1 MKHARP
7 LVLLALFGCGA
18 ASPGAGIPST
28 PAAPPA
34 ARTSLT
40 QPAATAP
47 VPATPA
53 IAMTPKQL
61 LEKLFTEPH
70 ADPAWFQPAF
80 LKAVPIAKLEEI
92 TQQVLA
98 ASGRLRAV
106 HETADARTYEVT
118 FERGTWDATIVLADG
133 TIETLFV
140 RPGTTAAKTLDE
152 AVAPLRA
159 LPGKVGFTIIAE
171 GKTLAH
177 EKEGDALA
185 VGSAFKLAVL
195 VELRDRIEKQK
206 KLAWERV
213 VPLDPKAISLPSGI
227 LQAWPVATPMTV
239 QTLASLMISI
249 SDNTATDALIR
260 LLGRGSLAHHGSSQ
274 FRPFLTTAD
283 MFRLKSKGN
292 EALLDR
298 FRKASPGQ
306 RTTMLDDLEKVPLPR
321 AEDYPKG
328 VTALDVEWFF
338 SPLELCALMSK
349 VRDLPLMGI
358 NPGVAR
364 KTDWDRIAYKGGSE
378 PGVISMTTWV
388 MKGAK
393 STCVSATWNDDKPL
407 SETTFTTAYSGVLA
421 FLAKSREP
429 T

>member
-1 MKHARP
+1 
-7 LVLLALFGCGA
+7 
-18 ASPGAGIPST
+18 
-28 PAAPPA
+28 
-34 ARTSLT
+34 
-40 QPAATAP
+40 
-47 VPATPA
+47 
-53 IAMTPKQL
+53 MTPKQL

-80 LKAVPIAKLEEI
+80 LKAVPIAKLEEV
-92 TQQVLA
+92 TQQVLS
-98 ASGRLRAV
+98 ASGKLRAV
-106 HETADARTYEVT
+106 HETADPRKYEVT
-118 FERGTWDATIVLADG
+118 FERGTWDATIALADG
-133 TIETLFV
+133 KVETLFV

-159 LPGKVGFTIIAE
+159 LPGKVGFTIVAG
-171 GKTLAH
+171 GKTLAQ

-206 KLAWERV
+206 KLAWDRV
-213 VPLDPKAISLPSGI
+213 IPLDPKSMSLPSGI
-227 LQAWPVATPMTV
+227 LQGWPTSTPITV

-249 SDNTATDALIR
+249 SDNTATDSVIN
-260 LLGRGSLAHHGSSQ
+260 LLGRGTLDHHGSAN

-292 EALLDR
+292 EGLLER
-298 FRKASPGQ
+298 FRKATPAQ
-306 RTTMLDDLEKVPLPR
+306 RTTMLDEISKVPLPH

-349 VRDLPLMGI
+349 VQDLPLMSI
-358 NPGVAR
+358 NPGVA
-364 KTDWDRIAYKGGSE
+364 KKGDWDRIAYKGGSE

-388 MKGAK
+388 TKGAK
-393 STCVSATWNDDKPL
+393 SMCVSATWNDDKPV
-407 SETTFTTAYSGVLA
+407 SDTTFSMAYSGVLA
-421 FLAKSREP
+421 FLAKSP
-429 T
+429 

>member
-1 MKHARP
+1 MNHARP
-7 LVLLALFGCGA
+7 LVLLALLGCG
-18 ASPGAGIPST
+18 PGMPSANLPPAPST
-28 PAAPPA
+28 PPTPTAAPTLIAPA
-34 ARTSLT
+34 DPTL
-40 QPAATAP
+40 
-47 VPATPA
+47 
-53 IAMTPKQL
+53 AMTPKLL

-80 LKAVPIAKLEEI
+80 LKAVPLTKLEEV

-98 ASGRLRAV
+98 ASGPFRAV
-106 HETADARTYEVT
+106 HETADPRMYEVT
-118 FERGTWDATIVLADG
+118 FERGTWDATIALADG
-133 TIETLFV
+133 KIETLFV

-159 LPGKVGFTIIAE
+159 LPGKVAFTVLAD

-195 VELRDRIEKQK
+195 VELRERIEKQN
-206 KLAWERV
+206 KLAWDRV
-213 VPLDPKAISLPSGI
+213 VALGARSISLPSGI
-227 LQAWPVATPMTV
+227 LQGWPVSTPITV

-249 SDNTATDALIR
+249 SDNTATDALIH
-260 LLGRGSLAHHGSSQ
+260 LLGRASLDRYGSAN

-292 EALLDR
+292 EALLER
-298 FRKASPGQ
+298 FRKATPAQ
-306 RTTMLDDLEKVPLPR
+306 RTAMLDDVAKVPLPR

-338 SPLELCALMSK
+338 TPVELCAFMAK
-349 VRDLPLMGI
+349 VHDLPLMGI
-358 NPGVAR
+358 NPGVA
-364 KTDWDRIAYKGGSE
+364 KKSDWDRIAYKGGSE

-388 MKGAK
+388 TKGAK
-393 STCVSATWNDDKPL
+393 SACVSATWNDDKPV
-407 SETTFTTAYSGVLA
+407 SDTTFSMAYSGVLA
-421 FLAKSREP
+421 FLAK
-429 T
+429 